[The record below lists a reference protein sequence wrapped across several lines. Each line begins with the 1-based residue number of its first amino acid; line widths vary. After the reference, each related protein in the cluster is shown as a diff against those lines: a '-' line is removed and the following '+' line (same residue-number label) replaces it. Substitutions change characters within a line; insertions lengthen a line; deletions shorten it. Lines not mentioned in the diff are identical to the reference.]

1 MELVIVNDLTE
12 LRNMSQWLAAA
23 LNDSN
28 LTHKQRF
35 IFDLCANEAVTNI
48 MSYAYT
54 DQNKHAIVL
63 RLSLDAQ
70 RASLTIEDDGI
81 AFNLLEAKTFH
92 ASQDIETT
100 EVGGCGIHLIK
111 NLMDEIHYQR
121 LKDKNILVLVIFT

>member
-1 MELVIVNDLTE
+1 MELVIVNELTE
-12 LRNMSQWLAAA
+12 LRRMSQWLDAA

-48 MSYAYT
+48 ISYAYT
-54 DQNKHAIVL
+54 DQKKHTIIL

-70 RASLTIEDDGI
+70 RASLEIEDDGR
-81 AFNLLEAKTFH
+81 AFNLLEAPPFQ
-92 ASQDIETT
+92 ASQQIETT

-121 LKDKNILVLVIFT
+121 LEDKNILVLAVFT